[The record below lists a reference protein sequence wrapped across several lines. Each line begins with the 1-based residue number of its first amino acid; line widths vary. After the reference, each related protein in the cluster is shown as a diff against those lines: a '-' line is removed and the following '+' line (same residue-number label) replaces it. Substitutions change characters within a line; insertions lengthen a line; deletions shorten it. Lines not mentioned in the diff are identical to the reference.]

1 MELKTIGRLYQA
13 IFRLFLCL
21 GDSYVMLEL
30 CSGLCITSTSSC
42 IFCTSNSQYCFN
54 ITTTTIIALTI
65 TTTTTT
71 TTVTSALTSLLVL
84 VHIRGKLRHQ

>member
-1 MELKTIGRLYQA
+1 M
-13 IFRLFLCL
+13 LFL
-21 GDSYVMLEL
+21 GYSYVMLEL

-42 IFCTSNSQYCFN
+42 IFRTSNSQYCSN

-71 TTVTSALTSLLVL
+71 VTSALTSLLVL
-84 VHIRGKLRHQ
+84 VGTHYYFY